1 MNQKMEKI
9 ARCACYHG
17 MILAKGLWR
26 TLRGTLTAAAMGLT
40 GYAFMA
46 VSCEGGYA
54 AVCDFAAAVL
64 LLVGVLYFVYSFGKE
79 RK

>member
-1 MNQKMEKI
+1 MNNRIEETV
-9 ARCACYHG
+9 RCACYHG

-26 TLRGTLTAAAMGLT
+26 MVRGALTAALAGITVYTFL
-40 GYAFMA
+40 A
-46 VSCEGGYA
+46 VSGEGGYA